1 MKRTA
6 LLLLL
11 LTLRYGAQAAVDFTA
26 AESIREQDGI
36 TFPELIF
43 HQDGHKITYEAPRGW
58 SHSGGGSE
66 IRFTPPALSQ
76 AQATIDKLAAR
87 AGAFAGGGAPKAVT
101 IAGVAAKELSIGG
114 RFSIFYAAFD
124 GKLVITSA
132 QTGISGLKDSGPRL
146 GDDATFKDATSAAG
160 MPDATSGFVY
170 LNLKDSIPLLESV
183 AKLGG
188 QTIPTT
194 ASGNLAPLH
203 AFVAYGKSE
212 GSETSFTAF
221 LQVK

>member
-76 AQATIDKLAAR
+76 AQATIEQSPL
-87 AGAFAGGGAPKAVT
+87 
-101 IAGVAAKELSIGG
+101 
-114 RFSIFYAAFD
+114 
-124 GKLVITSA
+124 ITSQA
-132 QTGISGLKDSGPRL
+132 F
-146 GDDATFKDATSAAG
+146 DDATVKLLQQKMIESIPTGSTNVKIVSEEKNPLTPNGYDTYELLVSYENYGHAFTASTLFLN
-160 MPDATSGFVY
+160 MPDTQLRFRVTARTEDFDKVY
-170 LNLKDSIPLLESV
+170 GLFRRSLYSWQWL
-183 AKLGG
+183 
-188 QTIPTT
+188 
-194 ASGNLAPLH
+194 
-203 AFVAYGKSE
+203 
-212 GSETSFTAF
+212 
-221 LQVK
+221 

>member
-1 MKRTA
+1 MSRQTGSGILIPRSAATPAATFPATFRPQLTSSNSAGISNIRLMKRTA

-76 AQATIDKLAAR
+76 AQATIEQSPL
-87 AGAFAGGGAPKAVT
+87 
-101 IAGVAAKELSIGG
+101 
-114 RFSIFYAAFD
+114 
-124 GKLVITSA
+124 ITSQA
-132 QTGISGLKDSGPRL
+132 F
-146 GDDATFKDATSAAG
+146 DDATVKLLQQK
-160 MPDATSGFVY
+160 MIE
-170 LNLKDSIPLLESV
+170 SIPTGSTNVKIVSEEKNPLTPNGYDTYELLVSYENY
-183 AKLGG
+183 G
-188 QTIPTT
+188 
-194 ASGNLAPLH
+194 H
-203 AFVAYGKSE
+203 AF
-212 GSETSFTAF
+212 T
-221 LQVK
+221 